1 MLKQPLAR
9 SVFMLMLLGLGGIL
23 GGLAVRGIPLAAQ
36 GVQTDLRLQTVIVAL
51 VESGKPFTIQFN
63 ASVARL
69 GYSLDI
75 GLGGGV
81 VVQRVGADV
90 ICFETL
96 TQALRPIDCVPLSNV
111 VSVFYAE

>member
-1 MLKQPLAR
+1 MPRWVVGAIL
-9 SVFMLMLLGLGGIL
+9 VIFGGIL

-36 GVQTDLRLQTVIVAL
+36 GVQTDLRLQTVIVEL
-51 VESGKPFTIQFN
+51 VESGKPFTVQFD

-69 GYSLDI
+69 GRSLDI
-75 GLGGGV
+75 GLGGSV

-96 TQALRPIDCVPLSNV
+96 TQAVRPIDCVPLSNV